1 MWPSGAPPGGGIWI
15 VAQPNR
21 WGIVESQ
28 FPDGPC
34 LVEADPQVTAHLP
47 LPDCVESFLD
57 RAHHPIPPP
66 RVRSEGRE
74 LIDKT
79 TRLAKQLAQIPSVS
93 LIDSSVARTIPFLT
107 PLDAAQLI
115 EGCRRLGVVGM
126 RVLEGMGGAVALTVH
141 PDHEELHLAR
151 IAAALGRVVGG
162 AE

>member
-1 MWPSGAPPGGGIWI
+1 MWPSGAPPEGGVWI

-28 FPDGPC
+28 FPEGPC
-34 LVEADPQVTAHLP
+34 LVEADPEVTAHLP
-47 LPDCVESFLD
+47 LPACVEGFLD
-57 RAHHPIPPP
+57 RAHRPIPPP
-66 RVRSEGRE
+66 RARSEGRE

-79 TRLAKQLAQIPSVS
+79 VRLAKQLAQIPDVR

-107 PLDAAQLI
+107 PLEAALVI
-115 EGCRRLGVVGM
+115 EGCRGLGVVGM

-141 PDHEELHLAR
+141 SDHSEPHLAR